1 MLHFAIYG
9 YCQEKIDVGHLGL
22 KGLMAVAERSCITN
36 FIRILTTGTVNKTL
50 LVPDNLVT
58 TSHIYSSVNS
68 ALDKIVLD

>member
-1 MLHFAIYG
+1 
-9 YCQEKIDVGHLGL
+9 
-22 KGLMAVAERSCITN
+22 MAVAERSCVTN
-36 FIRILTTGTVNKTL
+36 FIKILTTGTVNKTL

>member
-1 MLHFAIYG
+1 MLVTIG
-9 YCQEKIDVGHLGL
+9 TW
-22 KGLMAVAERSCITN
+22 GLMAVAKRSCVAN
-36 FIRILTTGTVNKTL
+36 FIKILTTGTVNKTL